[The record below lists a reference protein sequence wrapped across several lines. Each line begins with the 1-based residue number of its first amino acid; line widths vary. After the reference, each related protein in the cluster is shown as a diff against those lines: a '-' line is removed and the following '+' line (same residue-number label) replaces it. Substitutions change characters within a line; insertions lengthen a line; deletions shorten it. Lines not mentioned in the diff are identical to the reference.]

1 MGEVRDRLRRI
12 RARVRFPRRWPT
24 RILALLAC
32 LLLIAAVAVPFTLK
46 SLQPWRGRIPR
57 PPSARPLTPVEAATR
72 GGYVALGDSYSS
84 GEGTYPTPPEGTV
97 ERGAQRCHRSPKAYF
112 SAVGASFRFRGGVV
126 HVACAGATVAGVRNG
141 QYGQPGQLGKV
152 SAQTSLVTISVGGND
167 AGFSSVLTHCIVKA
181 PLVGACRGQN
191 AAVIGRLP
199 GIQRNVTA
207 LLADIN
213 RRAPAA
219 RIILVGYPHLF
230 AEAPTASADTIGIT
244 DQRWLNAMAYRLDL
258 TLGAAARAAD
268 QRISRVHGPGTVEF
282 IDTYNAFA
290 GHEIGT
296 PQPYLNDLDLDVRHL
311 KARPDSFHPDA
322 AGYQRLAQLVDQ
334 QIRRGPGRTIN
345 QYVLNPMR

>member
-1 MGEVRDRLRRI
+1 MGEGRDRLRRV

-24 RILALLAC
+24 RIVALVAC
-32 LLLIAAVAVPFTLK
+32 LLLIAAVALPFALK
-46 SLQPWRGRIPR
+46 GLQPWRGPIPK
-57 PPSARPLTPVEAATR
+57 PPSTRPLTPVEAATR

-112 SAVGASFRFRGGVV
+112 TAVGASFRFRGGVV
-126 HVACAGATVAGVRNG
+126 HAACAGATVAGVRNG

-152 SAQTSLVTISVGGND
+152 SPRTSLVTISVGGND
-167 AGFSSVLTHCIVKA
+167 AGFSDVLTHCIVKA
-181 PLVGACRGQN
+181 PLSAACRGQN
-191 AAVIGRLP
+191 AAVTGRLP
-199 GIQRNVTA
+199 AIQRNVTA

-219 RIILVGYPHLF
+219 RIILIGYPHLF
-230 AEAPTASADTIGIT
+230 PEAPTAGADTIGIT
-244 DQRWLNAMAYRLDL
+244 DQRWLNAMAHRLDL
-258 TLGAAARAAD
+258 TLSAAARTAD

-282 IDTYNAFA
+282 INTYDAFA

-296 PQPYLNDLDLDVRHL
+296 PAPYLNDLSLDVRHL
-311 KARPDSFHPDA
+311 KARPSSFHPNA
-322 AGYQRLAQLVDQ
+322 AGYHRMAQLVDQ